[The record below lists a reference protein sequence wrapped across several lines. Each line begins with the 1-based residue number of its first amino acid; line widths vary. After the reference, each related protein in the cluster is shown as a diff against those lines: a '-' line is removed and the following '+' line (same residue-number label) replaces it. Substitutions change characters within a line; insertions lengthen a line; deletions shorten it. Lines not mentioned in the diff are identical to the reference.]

1 MTEKFLPE
9 RLNRFADCHW
19 LEAEAGAQVA
29 RVIQLTVGCTGIM
42 AQGAGRRGNVVS
54 TLLPAI
60 RSVDRLKDFKHL
72 IPVPHWVDASRVAL
86 RWNLPP
92 LRKDKEK

>member
-42 AQGAGRRGNVVS
+42 AQGAGRR
-54 TLLPAI
+54 AQ
-60 RSVDRLKDFKHL
+60 RSE
-72 IPVPHWVDASRVAL
+72 
-86 RWNLPP
+86 NLVT
-92 LRKDKEK
+92 RYSVC

>member
-42 AQGAGRRGNVVS
+42 AQGAGA
-54 TLLPAI
+54 T
-60 RSVDRLKDFKHL
+60 
-72 IPVPHWVDASRVAL
+72 
-86 RWNLPP
+86 
-92 LRKDKEK
+92 

>member
-42 AQGAGRRGNVVS
+42 AQGQ
-54 TLLPAI
+54 
-60 RSVDRLKDFKHL
+60 RSE
-72 IPVPHWVDASRVAL
+72 
-86 RWNLPP
+86 NLVT
-92 LRKDKEK
+92 RYSVC